1 MFPIFITMFIV
12 AFVIKKMLLQIWV
25 QKSASGM
32 IDKSCFHF
40 IDGMDSILSDS
51 DILYWKGV

>member
-1 MFPIFITMFIV
+1 MSCVLVLLVTEKMFV
-12 AFVIKKMLLQIWV
+12 QIWV